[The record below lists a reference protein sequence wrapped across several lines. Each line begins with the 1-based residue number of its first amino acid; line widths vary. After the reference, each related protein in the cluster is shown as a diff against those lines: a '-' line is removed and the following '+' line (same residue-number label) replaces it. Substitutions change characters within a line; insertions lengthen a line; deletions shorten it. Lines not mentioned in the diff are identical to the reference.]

1 MAAKP
6 PASPD
11 PDRRRYR
18 KLDVCMWGDG
28 GFMQL
33 SRPQAPN
40 GQFLWVHL
48 LSNPDTIS
56 IPGIYRTGLGTL
68 ADALRWPLG
77 APVSEAFREGLREAF
92 AEGIPI
98 RPPDTLHE
106 AFAEL
111 EEHGWVELDPVARL
125 LWIPKAI
132 AHNKP
137 ESPNVVTSWGRLWKE
152 LPECALKLKAWH
164 SLKNDLAS
172 VGPTFEAAFVN
183 RCPKPSWKPSGKA
196 SAKASPKG
204 GGGALGEG
212 WGEGSPESGTGT
224 GTASETT
231 PLTPRSGGMVDRNPP
246 ATVLPLRPVAKPE
259 PGEASA
265 GRAAVALAVVPD
277 GGAAP
282 GPSVEEGI
290 GEVRSFIRLQTGV
303 DYDDPAAWRGLRRLL
318 AAGKLTAGDA
328 LLVAQFAS
336 LDREFLAHPDKIGLR
351 PRYLFAPSR
360 ISELLPRARA
370 KLRGRSPAAPA
381 PPTEDPPTL
390 EVVPPPEPPAPELS
404 TLVDPAEP
412 WGRVQERWRVATI
425 GADLE
430 LGLRL
435 RFVGYD
441 VAANVV
447 RLEAQNA
454 AHVSWWCMNG
464 SLLLDSLAQ
473 AEWPGVKVEVRNRDR
488 AFVEPRPAWRP
499 R

>member
-6 PASPD
+6 PAPPD

-33 SRPQAPN
+33 SRPIAPN

-98 RPPDTLHE
+98 RPPETLHE

-183 RCPKPSWKPSGKA
+183 RCPKPSWKPSAKA
-196 SAKASPKG
+196 LAKASPKG

-224 GTASETT
+224 GTTSETT
-231 PLTPRSGGMVDRNPP
+231 PLTPRSGGMVDRDRA
-246 ATVLPLRPVAKPE
+246 ATVLPLRAAAKPE
-259 PGEASA
+259 PGAASA
-265 GRAAVALAVVPD
+265 GRTAVALALVPE
-277 GGAAP
+277 GGAEAK
-282 GPSVEEGI
+282 PSADEGI
-290 GEVRSFIRLQTGV
+290 SVVQAFIREQTGV

-318 AAGKLTAGDA
+318 AAGKLSAGDA

-370 KLRGRSPAAPA
+370 KLRGRAPA
-381 PPTEDPPTL
+381 PPAEELPAL
-390 EVVPPPEPPAPELS
+390 ESVPLLEPPAPELS

-412 WGRVQERWRVATI
+412 WGRVQERWRVGSI
-425 GADLE
+425 GADQE

-435 RFVGYD
+435 RFVAYD
-441 VAANVV
+441 PAANVV
-447 RLEAQNA
+447 RLEAANA
-454 AHVSWWCMNG
+454 AHVDWWCMHG
-464 SLLLDSLAQ
+464 SLLFASLAKT
-473 AEWPGVKVEVRNRDR
+473 EWPGATVEVRNRDR
-488 AFVEPRPAWRP
+488 AVFDPRPAWRP